1 MKNINIKIIGDIII
15 DKWID
20 GKKGN
25 LSAEAPIKIFNTYEH
40 KASMGGAGNLCIN
53 LKKLLNNF
61 VLYTEIGKDEN
72 GKKLIQLLKK
82 NKIDFRLI
90 RQKKITTSKKRFFI
104 GDKLIFRED
113 IEDDKNNKKVGNLLL
128 RKLKKND
135 IVIISDYK
143 KGTIFKEL
151 HSRIINK
158 NCLTFVDPKNQPSF
172 YKKAFLVKPNMNKF
186 VEWCKSFSKKKAFD
200 LLKKMNWTW
209 LIVTNSSK
217 GVHVFNKYGVYNYYK
232 VKKVNNPNVIGAGDI
247 FFSSLIYFYLKNYN
261 IFTSVELSSYGAT
274 ECIRK
279 KKIRYINKK
288 DFLKD
293 KVFTNGVFDILHEG
307 HLKLLKFAKKF
318 GKKLI
323 VGINSDKSVR
333 KIKGPNRPHNNIL
346 KRINNLR
353 KTNLI
358 DKIYVFNNIN
368 PFNLIKKIKPDLIIK
383 GDDYNFNNVAGS
395 KISNVILFKKYKKYS
410 TSNIL
415 KKIK

>member
-1 MKNINIKIIGDIII
+1 
-15 DKWID
+15 
-20 GKKGN
+20 
-25 LSAEAPIKIFNTYEH
+25 
-40 KASMGGAGNLCIN
+40 
-53 LKKLLNNF
+53 
-61 VLYTEIGKDEN
+61 
-72 GKKLIQLLKK
+72 
-82 NKIDFRLI
+82 
-90 RQKKITTSKKRFFI
+90 
-104 GDKLIFRED
+104 
-113 IEDDKNNKKVGNLLL
+113 
-128 RKLKKND
+128 
-135 IVIISDYK
+135 
-143 KGTIFKEL
+143 
-151 HSRIINK
+151 
-158 NCLTFVDPKNQPSF
+158 
-172 YKKAFLVKPNMNKF
+172 MNKF

-209 LIVTNSSK
+209 LIVTNSNK

-232 VKKVNNPNVIGAGDI
+232 VKRVNNPNVIGAGDI